1 MKVWPFGSREKR
13 AAQAPGSQGGGGYT
27 DAVVRALM
35 AHAAGGVSA
44 DPSATAAL
52 EAAAGAYAR
61 AFAVAE
67 VTPATPAT
75 RALSPAVLALMA
87 RDLIRRGEFCH
98 VIDVDRDGA
107 RLTPAGSW
115 DVRGRT
121 DPVSWRYRVLLSG
134 PSGSVTRN
142 LPAAGVVH
150 GRYSVDPARPW
161 AGVSPL
167 AWASL
172 TGRLHASLED
182 AIADEAGGT
191 RGHLLPVPQG
201 PDGDEVDPDTGE
213 PVDPLADLR
222 ADVAKLRGR
231 TVLTETTAA
240 GWGEGALA
248 APRADWK
255 PQRIGANPPPSL
267 ATLRTDSAQA
277 VLAACGVSADLFT
290 HGDAAGQRESWRR
303 FLHGSVQPLG
313 DLLAVEL
320 ADKLNAPGLALRF
333 DRLFASD
340 LSGRARAFGSLVQ
353 GGMDADRAARLAGL
367 T

>member
-1 MKVWPFGSREKR
+1 MRLWPFQRAEKR
-13 AAQAPGSQGGGGYT
+13 SAQGGGSQGGAGFT
-27 DAVVRALM
+27 DAIVGALL
-35 AHAAGGVSA
+35 AQAAGGATA
-44 DPSATAAL
+44 DASSTAAL
-52 EAAAGAYAR
+52 EAAVSSYAR

-98 VIDVDRDGA
+98 VIGVDRDGA

-121 DPVSWRYRVLLSG
+121 DPATWRYRVLLSG

-142 LPAAGVVH
+142 LPAAAVIH

-201 PDGDEVDPDTGE
+201 PDGDELDPDTGE

-222 ADVAKLRGR
+222 ADV
-231 TVLTETTAA
+231 
-240 GWGEGALA
+240 GE
-248 APRADWK
+248 APRAHRLSGDDGG
-255 PQRIGANPPPSL
+255 RLGRGL
-267 ATLRTDSAQA
+267 AR
-277 VLAACGVSADLFT
+277 G
-290 HGDAAGQRESWRR
+290 AAGGLEAATHRREPARVPR
-303 FLHGSVQPLG
+303 DAPHRLG
-313 DLLAVEL
+313 
-320 ADKLNAPGLALRF
+320 
-333 DRLFASD
+333 ASGA
-340 LSGRARAFGSLVQ
+340 SGVRGV
-353 GGMDADRAARLAGL
+353 G
-367 T
+367 